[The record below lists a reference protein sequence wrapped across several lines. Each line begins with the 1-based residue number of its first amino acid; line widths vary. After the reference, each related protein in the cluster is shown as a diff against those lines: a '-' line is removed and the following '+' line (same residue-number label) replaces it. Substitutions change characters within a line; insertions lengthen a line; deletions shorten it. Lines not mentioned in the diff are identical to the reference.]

1 MWCPPRPHRSAVVT
15 TVAPITATV
24 ATARASRF
32 WGRSVLMN
40 DHIGLLRRADEER
53 EHRVNSCRDHTM
65 ESHFTEGL
73 MTNDSHL
80 STVPAETLRYA
91 REAKQDMDRRS
102 RTATSKIIRLA
113 CLECSC
119 DSWREVQLCLVFGCP
134 LWPCRLGHRPATV
147 LKKTPQWLD
156 PEFVAREAFRQY
168 ARERGGAEVSG
179 MPPNPT
185 DPTLIASSPDDDDPT
200 APESEGTPRTRKPR

>member
-1 MWCPPRPHRSAVVT
+1 MVSLDPSRAFEARKTIQDRV
-15 TVAPITATV
+15 PI
-24 ATARASRF
+24 
-32 WGRSVLMN
+32 
-40 DHIGLLRRADEER
+40 
-53 EHRVNSCRDHTM
+53 
-65 ESHFTEGL
+65 
-73 MTNDSHL
+73 
-80 STVPAETLRYA
+80 
-91 REAKQDMDRRS
+91 
-102 RTATSKIIRLA
+102 ATSKCIRQK
-113 CLECSC
+113 CRECSGN
-119 DSWREVQLCLVFGCP
+119 SWREVQLCLVFDCP